1 MNEIIKAAN
10 FPMQPNKSQTLAGKS
25 LLLFLNY
32 GEGATV
38 ENPKWGLVGGQRNS
52 PLSMSGDEIDGSDK
66 ASGGWGESLQGTKS
80 WSIEQEGVYKVNNEM
95 LDALR
100 YAFVNDIAVHIM
112 RLDKYGNAVKGFA
125 NITEFSDDNP
135 HDDVAT
141 VTMTLSG
148 IGKPEFVT
156 NEPDPRNTANAISDL
171 AATSESAGTVNLTFA
186 APAGAAAVVLQQSED
201 GTEFTDT
208 DVAIENTAT
217 SAEVSGVK
225 AGKAYFRLKVN
236 GGDKTGY
243 SNIATVT
250 VS

>member
-1 MNEIIKAAN
+1 MNEMIKAAN

-52 PLSMSGDEIDGSDK
+52 PLSMSGDE
-66 ASGGWGESLQGTKS
+66 SGGWGESLQGTKS

-95 LDALR
+95 LDALK

-186 APAGAAAVVLQQSED
+186 VAVVLQQSED

-236 GGDKTGY
+236 GGDKNGY

>member
-171 AATSESAGTVNLTFA
+171 AATSESA
-186 APAGAAAVVLQQSED
+186 AAVVLQQSED

-236 GGDKTGY
+236 GGDKNGY

>member
-1 MNEIIKAAN
+1 MNEMIKAAN

-80 WSIEQEGVYKVNNEM
+80 WSIEQEGVYKVNN
-95 LDALR
+95 
-100 YAFVNDIAVHIM
+100 VAVHIM

-156 NEPDPRNTANAISDL
+156 NEPDPRNTANAICDL

-186 APAGAAAVVLQQSED
+186 APAGAVAVVLQQSED

-236 GGDKTGY
+236 GGDKNGY

>member
-1 MNEIIKAAN
+1 
-10 FPMQPNKSQTLAGKS
+10 
-25 LLLFLNY
+25 
-32 GEGATV
+32 
-38 ENPKWGLVGGQRNS
+38 
-52 PLSMSGDEIDGSDK
+52 MSGDEIDGSDK

-95 LDALR
+95 LDALK

-186 APAGAAAVVLQQSED
+186 APAGAVAVVLQQSED

-236 GGDKTGY
+236 GGDKNGY